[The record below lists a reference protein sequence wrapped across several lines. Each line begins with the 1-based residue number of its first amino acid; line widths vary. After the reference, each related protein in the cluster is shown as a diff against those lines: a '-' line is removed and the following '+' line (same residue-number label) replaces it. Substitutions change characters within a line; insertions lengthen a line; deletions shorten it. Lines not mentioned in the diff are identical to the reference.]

1 MSFLFF
7 YSRRRTFPQ
16 SSKQRGK
23 WRRPEAQ
30 MTSLLPSSPGGRIM
44 APHKTITWLMRHN
57 LRRARKLFWCLLR
70 TINTRSLASIFFCK
84 CSLQGSCP
92 FGKIVRSQATAAHER
107 RRVYEPLARKF
118 SRGPLGIRH
127 DWRAC
132 WQASVN
138 VIFTFVIIH
147 VVSSLWPLLI
157 ESGSVWRELT
167 VFLWDGCSVVY
178 VYEFT
183 FEIFFSVEKP

>member
-1 MSFLFF
+1 M
-7 YSRRRTFPQ
+7 
-16 SSKQRGK
+16 
-23 WRRPEAQ
+23 
-30 MTSLLPSSPGGRIM
+30 I
-44 APHKTITWLMRHN
+44 
-57 LRRARKLFWCLLR
+57 
-70 TINTRSLASIFFCK
+70 
-84 CSLQGSCP
+84 
-92 FGKIVRSQATAAHER
+92 
-107 RRVYEPLARKF
+107 
-118 SRGPLGIRH
+118 

-183 FEIFFSVEKP
+183 FEIFFLLRNHNYDSKSPKFVLFRKFSQLGDSRGNWIVACFSWDNVPINYRLVIFAEWNLRPLHVAKIDNENRRQNVLICKQILQWVFTLTSPIPQLANHQFINMNKKSLSVWIFELSALYRKSDDL